1 MSTVYLYMKH
11 NDCANISIDDVEHQG
26 YMPYVNQILG
36 GDDTQLKIDN
46 ETGKIIGWTPIQ
58 IEDNKFV
65 EI

>member
-1 MSTVYLYMKH
+1 
-11 NDCANISIDDVEHQG
+11 
-26 YMPYVNQILG
+26 MPYVNQILG